1 MDSLWIFVQL
11 ITAAA
16 FMSSTI
22 IILKSFINIPT
33 TPSSSSS
40 SSSNSFISSN
50 NPSLPSGS
58 LGLPFVGETLHFISS
73 AYSQRPDT
81 FMDTRRRRY
90 GKVFKSHIFGSPTIV
105 STDAEVNRFI
115 LQSDAKFFVP
125 SYPKS
130 VTELM
135 GKSSILLING
145 SLHRRIHGLIGA
157 FFKSSHL
164 KAQVTIDMQK
174 YLKKSIPTWTNTCQ
188 HNPIYIQDEA
198 KNIAFEVLVKTL
210 ISLEAGDE
218 MEFLKKQFNQFIAG
232 IMAFPINIPGSRLY
246 RSLQAKRKMVK
257 LVQEIIEGRRKKK
270 GEKLS
275 NAIPINDVVDVLV
288 NDGSQQ
294 VTDELIADNMID
306 MMIPGQDSVPILITL
321 AIKYLSDSP
330 SALHQLVEEN
340 MELKR
345 LKTQLGETLKWSDY
359 LSLPFTQ
366 NVITETLRIGNI
378 ITGVMRKTMKDV
390 EIKGYLIPKG
400 WCVLAYIRS
409 VHVDENHFESP
420 YHFNPWRWQD
430 KDSNNFN
437 FTPFGG
443 GQRLCPGLELAR
455 LEASIF
461 LHHFV
466 TEFRWVAEE
475 DNIINFPTVR
485 MKKRMAIWVKKR
497 EH

>member
-1 MDSLWIFVQL
+1 MDCLWIFVQL

-16 FMSSTI
+16 LISSTI
-22 IILKSFINIPT
+22 IILKSFIIPT
-33 TPSSSSS
+33 TAPPS
-40 SSSNSFISSN
+40 SSSNSLSSNN

-58 LGLPFVGETLHFISS
+58 LGLPFVGETLHFVSS
-73 AYSQRPDT
+73 AYSHRPDT
-81 FMDTRRRRY
+81 FMDTRRQRY

-115 LQSDAKFFVP
+115 LQSDAKVFVP

-174 YLKKSIPTWTNTCQ
+174 YLQKSISTWTNTCQ
-188 HNPIYIQDEA
+188 HNPIHIQDEA
-198 KNIAFEVLVKTL
+198 KNIAFEILVKTL
-210 ISLEAGDE
+210 ISLEAGEE
-218 MEFLKKQFNQFIAG
+218 MEFLKKQFNEFIAG

-257 LVQEIIEGRRKKK
+257 LVKEIIEGRRKKM
-270 GEKLS
+270 GEKL
-275 NAIPINDVVDVLV
+275 NKAVPMNDVVDVLV
-288 NDGSQQ
+288 NDGGQQ
-294 VTDELIADNMID
+294 VTNELIADNMID

-330 SALHQLVEEN
+330 SALQQLVEEN

-345 LKTQLGETLKWSDY
+345 LKTQVGEALKWSDY

-378 ITGVMRKTMKDV
+378 ITGVMRKAMKDI

-409 VHVDENHFESP
+409 VHVDENHFQNP

-430 KDSNNFN
+430 KDSNNSN

-466 TEFRWVAEE
+466 TEFR
-475 DNIINFPTVR
+475 
-485 MKKRMAIWVKKR
+485 
-497 EH
+497 